1 MKKVLKYQLPEVVTK
16 IQLPAGSK
24 FVHVAIQND
33 VPTVWA
39 ETPNDFAGYEE
50 RTIETFG
57 TGHLI
62 PADAVYLAT
71 LLMMNDALVLHFY
84 EVLQ

>member
-1 MKKVLKYQLPEVVTK
+1 MRGGGDQ
-16 IQLPAGSK
+16 IQQRAGLCQIRPLSL
-24 FVHVAIQND
+24 VAIQND